1 MQAYDQAVQLSPL
14 IQRLVAPNPSA
25 MTGPGTNT
33 YLVGT
38 DDLVLIDPGP
48 AIDEHID
55 HILTVA
61 EGRISHILCTH
72 THPDHSPAAA
82 PIAQALGVPMIGA
95 VTADDQHQ
103 DLTFQPQVTLSQDA
117 VFKGTDWSI
126 RAIHTPGHT
135 DTHFSYVLNNKFNKF
150 LFSGDA
156 LLINTC
162 GRTDFQSGSSEE
174 LYNTIKKTFYS
185 MPDETKIYPAHDYN
199 KNNVS
204 TIREQ
209 KKYNMLINENIK
221 IKDFVNSIS
230 NLKLDKPKKNE
241 FSIPFNY
248 KCGNYC
254 FQ

>member
-1 MQAYDQAVQLSPL
+1 MLFKQLFESE
-14 IQRLVAPNPSA
+14 SS
-25 MTGPGTNT
+25 TYT
-33 YLVGT
+33 YLISCQEKQEAI
-38 DDLVLIDPGP
+38 LIDPSLETLNRDLKILESMGLRLTYAIDTHIHADHVTSASALREITKCKIAGP
-48 AIDEHID
+48 ADDKLKCRDINLKHRDNI
-55 HILTVA
+55 I
-61 EGRISHILCTH
+61 
-72 THPDHSPAAA
+72 
-82 PIAQALGVPMIGA
+82 IGNS
-95 VTADDQHQ
+95 
-103 DLTFQPQVTLSQDA
+103 LKLE
-117 VFKGTDWSI
+117 
-126 RAIHTPGHT
+126 AIHTPGHT

-221 IKDFVNSIS
+221 IKDFVNSMS
-230 NLKLDKPKKNE
+230 NLKLDKPKKMDFAVPLN
-241 FSIPFNY
+241 N
-248 KCGNYC
+248 KCGINDLREKNL
-254 FQ
+254 